1 MDSNLNL
8 TQLAQLVYVICR
20 IAHLLTELQRLEAR
34 QILNPSTSAKPV
46 MTKLQTLLIE
56 IGNTVFFPMTLKL
69 SLFTVDKQV

>member
-20 IAHLLTELQRLEAR
+20 ITHLLTELQRLEAR

-46 MTKLQTLLIE
+46 MTKLQTLLI
-56 IGNTVFFPMTLKL
+56 
-69 SLFTVDKQV
+69 

>member
-1 MDSNLNL
+1 MNLS
-8 TQLAQLVYVICR
+8 QLAQLVYVICR
-20 IAHLLTELQRLEAR
+20 ITHLLTELQRSEAR

-69 SLFTVDKQV
+69 SLFTVDEKV

>member
-20 IAHLLTELQRLEAR
+20 ITHLLTELQRSEAW

-46 MTKLQTLLIE
+46 MTKLQTC
-56 IGNTVFFPMTLKL
+56 
-69 SLFTVDKQV
+69 VD